1 MITFWKKLSHH
12 KNHID
17 FFISKWLLGSG
28 SHQGHGSSK
37 PAKALGSR
45 GESVVLSWKVSNL
58 TKNLALQKK
67 KRKLHHERLD
77 CALDLRTWQ
86 TWDVSCYE
94 VRDPRHEQ
102 KRKCSG
108 MIGTRDRW
116 FQLPWG
122 PDSFPLTSDD
132 VDEVWWARMYFCT
145 EMWFHDFMFV
155 WQPSLVI
162 SCNPCLMKFA
172 CADTSATPLVG
183 SQRKKK
189 ETHTLTFKRL
199 QFTEKIFV
207 DFTNSVRLS
216 SSLRDSTLFDIAQPL
231 WKSRRDNTSQVLL
244 SSLLQ

>member
-102 KRKCSG
+102 KRKRSG
-108 MIGTRDRW
+108 IDRDSRSLVSVALRPWLLPIDIGWRRWSVVGSYVFLHRDVI
-116 FQLPWG
+116 
-122 PDSFPLTSDD
+122 S
-132 VDEVWWARMYFCT
+132 
-145 EMWFHDFMFV
+145 WFHVCLTAFT
-155 WQPSLVI
+155 
-162 SCNPCLMKFA
+162 CNIL
-172 CADTSATPLVG
+172 
-183 SQRKKK
+183 
-189 ETHTLTFKRL
+189 
-199 QFTEKIFV
+199 
-207 DFTNSVRLS
+207 
-216 SSLRDSTLFDIAQPL
+216 
-231 WKSRRDNTSQVLL
+231 
-244 SSLLQ
+244 